1 MRRRFLLIPHLKIHN
16 ANAMSSPY
24 TIGFPAMTA
33 WLGAVHVLQRKL
45 NENGFSEVKLL
56 GTAISC
62 HDLNLQTYKGRGDY
76 VSSIIATAN
85 PLNKDGSRPAFIEEA
100 RCHLEVSLLIEYQ
113 GLDPD
118 NLDKFKSFIDWQLQ
132 KMKFAGGDVLSVK
145 PVAEKSVD
153 EDDDSSVREILR
165 KLMLGFVII
174 ERRDLIKKS
183 MEEGKDALE
192 ALLDHLKIMHRSTKN
207 DKEEVTWNSSKKEAG
222 WLVPIATGFQA
233 ISEIGFA
240 KNQRDSTTPHRF
252 AESVVTLGEFVMAH
266 RIKELDDMLWQYH
279 VDQDLYLCQTNS
291 NLTK

>member
-45 NENGFSEVKLL
+45 NESGFFEVKLL